1 MRNSNA
7 NYLDEKIN
15 TIAEEIQRL
24 SSRFLRPVVVAI
36 DGASGSGKTTIAQLL
51 CNKLQAVIIPLD
63 DFFSSDIPDNRWD
76 KFSVTEK
83 LEKVFDWNRVRT
95 LALEPLRERRQAKW
109 RSFDFLAGIQQDG
122 TYLLNKEETI
132 IHSSEIILLEGA
144 YSSCSFLAD
153 LIDLTILIY
162 VSIEERHKR
171 LFIREGNSDFLKQ
184 WHQRWDIAETYYFEN
199 IRPQNSFD
207 FIIEG

>member
-1 MRNSNA
+1 MKNSNVD
-7 NYLDEKIN
+7 YLNEKIN
-15 TIAEEIQRL
+15 AITEEIQRL
-24 SSRFLRPVVVAI
+24 SGRFLRPVVAAI
-36 DGASGSGKTTIAQLL
+36 DGASGSGKTAIAQLL
-51 CNKLQAVIIPLD
+51 CSKLQAVIVPLD
-63 DFFSSDIPDNRWD
+63 DFFSSDIPDNQWD

-95 LALEPLRERRQAKW
+95 LALEPLRERKQAKW

-122 TYLLNKEETI
+122 TYLLKKEETI
-132 IHSSEIILLEGA
+132 INPSEIIIIEGA

-162 VSIEERHKR
+162 VPAEERHKR
-171 LFIREGNSDFLKQ
+171 LSIREGDSEFLKQ
-184 WHQRWDIAETYYFEN
+184 WHQRWDIAENYYFEC